1 MSGAAL
7 NQAEAER
14 RDRKTEGLPIKKVH
28 FYPTRGASKRNITR
42 IITDVFVAIFARI
55 PVADEMVVPAQRPS
69 LHYAIVLAFIM
80 LLSTTFL
87 SE

>member
-7 NQAEAER
+7 HQAEAER

-28 FYPTRGASKRNITR
+28 FYPTGGDITR
-42 IITDVFVAIFARI
+42 IATDVFVAISARI
-55 PVADEMVVPAQRPS
+55 PVADETLVPAQRPS

-80 LLSTTFL
+80 LLC
-87 SE
+87 